1 MRGRQRNSA
10 AIRETETVP
19 DAAVVVQVGM
29 DGVMVPQDAEHAK
42 PRGRKVETPA
52 EPRHERRY
60 VPLSDTTPPAAQDG
74 QAGLAWH
81 EATVGTLSYWDEEGK
96 HLKTIYVGR
105 MPESGQGTVASE
117 LEQELQVALE
127 QRPDLDVGFASDGDA
142 HQWKLLEALSVP
154 VSQEPNRHVRFLL
167 DFFHAALYVHDAAEA
182 VLDDATAKV
191 QAEQWKAM
199 LKEYENGADRVL
211 KSMRYYRDR
220 ESRPTHKQAIE
231 KSIDFLANQ
240 TRAGRM
246 NYKEALDAH
255 HPIGTGVTE
264 AAAKTL
270 VSVRMKRA
278 GARYDQ
284 HGGQTILT
292 FRAHLLSARFE
303 TLWEKIDETYH
314 GEFRQ
319 AA

>member
-1 MRGRQRNSA
+1 
-10 AIRETETVP
+10 
-19 DAAVVVQVGM
+19 
-29 DGVMVPQDAEHAK
+29 
-42 PRGRKVETPA
+42 
-52 EPRHERRY
+52 
-60 VPLSDTTPPAAQDG
+60 
-74 QAGLAWH
+74 
-81 EATVGTLSYWDEEGK
+81 
-96 HLKTIYVGR
+96 
-105 MPESGQGTVASE
+105 
-117 LEQELQVALE
+117 
-127 QRPDLDVGFASDGDA
+127 
-142 HQWKLLEALSVP
+142 
-154 VSQEPNRHVRFLL
+154 
-167 DFFHAALYVHDAAEA
+167 
-182 VLDDATAKV
+182 
-191 QAEQWKAM
+191 
-199 LKEYENGADRVL
+199 
-211 KSMRYYRDR
+211 
-220 ESRPTHKQAIE
+220 
-231 KSIDFLANQ
+231 
-240 TRAGRM
+240 M